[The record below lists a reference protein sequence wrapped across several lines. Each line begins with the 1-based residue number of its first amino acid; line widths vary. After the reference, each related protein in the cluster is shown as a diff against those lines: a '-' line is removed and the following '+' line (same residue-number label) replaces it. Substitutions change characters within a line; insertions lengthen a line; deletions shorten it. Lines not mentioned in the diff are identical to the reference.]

1 MKALSSSSGVTVHP
15 APLDSNLQAPLPA
28 FEQFYQTTSP
38 TLPRVYGIRGKNRNL
53 FWGHRPVSQ
62 NLSLSTLYALFSSL
76 SRAQTQHHRPL
87 EHYAEGCRQLCLP
100 WSLQGVYCE
109 WFTERKHFFEGNL
122 WRELG
127 VRLTLIQM
135 HAASRK
141 RHVALLLV
149 QETMERAST
158 GSRRYLSPTFYRRQ
172 LRELTFTGF
181 ACDENP
187 LVKIRLSLDAI

>member
-1 MKALSSSSGVTVHP
+1 MELGERTETCSGDTDQFPKISLFRLYMHCFLLYHARRRSTIHILKFDP
-15 APLDSNLQAPLPA
+15 SCTTWRAANNCA
-28 FEQFYQTTSP
+28 FPGHY
-38 TLPRVYGIRGKNRNL
+38 RVCTANGSRRESK
-53 FWGHRPVSQ
+53 
-62 NLSLSTLYALFSSL
+62 FS
-76 SRAQTQHHRPL
+76 
-87 EHYAEGCRQLCLP
+87 
-100 WSLQGVYCE
+100 
-109 WFTERKHFFEGNL
+109 EGNL
-122 WRELG
+122 WLELG

-181 ACDENP
+181 ACDETP
-187 LVKIRLSLDAI
+187 LCKVRLILDAMWMSENIL